1 MASMDFFGFS
11 FKGYHSSNL
20 GIVRVSD
27 GSRYDD
33 TIIPA
38 FQDKTVAV
46 PGGDGTYFFES
57 FYTNRTFNIS
67 IAFDALTEAQFRQ
80 LRQVFNGKEVGDL
93 IFDEAPYKAYTVK
106 VQSPPQLKYICFDME
121 VEDQST
127 TSTILHNHDL
137 YTHSSASAYTAPTS
151 PGRVYKGEGTIQF
164 IGYRPYAHSVHK
176 YLNEYSDTNISEW
189 SAASRMRA
197 NGSDLDGT
205 NTGTVRVYNAGDI
218 EADFCLYFSA
228 ANSVDLDAVVLRYST
243 GDEIIHGLYFD
254 NIEMATG
261 DSYIRINTKTNL
273 VEGCDSNFN
282 LTGTLYNQYI
292 SAGDFFKIP
301 VCASTTEYYRIVSDV
316 ASTKIEYDY
325 LYY

>member
-20 GIVRVSD
+20 GIMRVSD
-27 GSRYDD
+27 GSRYND

-57 FYTNRTFNIS
+57 FYTNTTFNVN
-67 IAFDALTEAQFRQ
+67 IAFDDLTEAQFRQ

-127 TSTILHNHDL
+127 TTTILHNHDL
-137 YTHSSASAYTAPTS
+137 YTHSPASADTAPTS

-164 IGYRPYAHSVHK
+164 IGYKPYAHSVHK
-176 YLNEYSDTNISEW
+176 YLSAYSDTNKSEW
-189 SAASRMRA
+189 SAASHMRDSQGDFDRPGA
-197 NGSDLDGT
+197 
-205 NTGTVRVYNAGDI
+205 TVPVYNGGDI
-218 EADFCLYFSA
+218 DTDFCIFFPLS
-228 ANSVDLDAVVLRYST
+228 NSNTLASIELKDST
-243 GDEIIHGLYFD
+243 ATTTYHGLYFNAITTASND
-254 NIEMATG
+254 V
-261 DSYIRINTKTNL
+261 YLRVNTKTNL
-273 VEGCDSNFN
+273 VEGCDSNFKP
-282 LTGTLYNQYI
+282 TGTLYNQYI

-301 VCASTTEYYRIVSDV
+301 VCSSLSEYYKIVSNTTC
-316 ASTKIEYDY
+316 SKIEYDY